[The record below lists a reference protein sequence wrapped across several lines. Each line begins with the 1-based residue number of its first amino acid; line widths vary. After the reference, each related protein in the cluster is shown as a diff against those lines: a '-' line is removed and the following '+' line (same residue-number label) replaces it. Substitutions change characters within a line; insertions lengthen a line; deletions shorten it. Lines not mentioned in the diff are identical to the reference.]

1 MIAPKFTE
9 AQLQALMA
17 LASAGYEAINLAVQ
31 AAMIEAQEQPKK
43 EEPDDG

>member
-1 MIAPKFTE
+1 MIAPRFTE

-17 LASAGYEAINLAVQ
+17 LASAGYESINLAVQ
-31 AAMIEAQEQPKK
+31 AALIEDEQPKN